1 MIQLNP
7 FKWGGGGT
15 KTVASDYND
24 EWIKQT
30 FADQQVQNQL
40 KTKTN
45 KKQNKAIKNL
55 KSGNKKQDKKIKNLG
70 ADLDKAEKA
79 LKNKVGDKAFK
90 NYKKNQKDKYDKLSD
105 QIKGLKGGKTK
116 IGDVKGLDKY
126 LTNLTDQFDDSSAEI
141 AALQD
146 LQAQLQAADVEQGKT
161 TADIQAAL
169 TAAEG
174 DLSTLT
180 SDFAGLESD
189 LGDLETTLKSD
200 YESQISD
207 LSDTFDLD
215 IEQVYSDLAAQQEG
229 FEDYQTKA
237 AQDLTDV
244 QTALETQFG
253 EGYDEL
259 TSGLADLKSATDQQ
273 FLDVYKTG
281 EEAYQSLDEKFAGQL
296 QDQQTSLQE
305 QIEASAQSTED
316 KIGQVAALQNYRMIG
331 DSAGGIKMRRSKAYK
346 SGAVNMGTGQLSRSM
361 KLQTLNL

>member
-7 FKWGGGGT
+7 FKWGGGS
-15 KTVASDYND
+15 KTVTNPYND
-24 EWIKQT
+24 QWIKQT
-30 FADQQVQNQL
+30 FADQKVQNQI
-40 KTKTN
+40 KTKKN
-45 KKQNKAIKNL
+45 KIQDNKIKKLNV
-55 KSGNKKQDKKIKNLG
+55 GDKKQDKKIKNLG
-70 ADLDKAEKA
+70 ADIKAAEKK
-79 LKNKVGDKAFK
+79 LKNKVGEKAFK
-90 NYKKNQKDKYDKLSD
+90 EYKKNQNKKYDKLTD

-116 IGDVKGLDKY
+116 IGDVKGLDDY
-126 LTNLTDQFDDSSAEI
+126 LTNLTTQFDDSSAEI
-141 AALQD
+141 TALQD
-146 LQAQLQAADVEQGKT
+146 LQTQLQAADLEQGQA

-174 DLSTLT
+174 NLSTLT

-207 LSDTFDLD
+207 LSDTFDVDL
-215 IEQVYSDLAAQQEG
+215 EEVYAKFDEEKLA

-253 EGYDEL
+253 EGYDDL
-259 TSGLADLKSATDQQ
+259 TSGLADLQSATDQQ

-281 EEAYQSLDEKFAGQL
+281 EEAIQSLDEKFAGQL
-296 QDQQTSLQE
+296 QDQSTSLQE

-331 DSAGGIKMRRSKAYK
+331 DSAGGIKMRRSKAYS